1 MNDYKQQSIYIKF
14 RDMKSYSRFINTKH
28 DPSKLEFIARPAH
41 IKGEGDQFSFFAKS
55 MHDDDDERIEHCAII

>member
-1 MNDYKQQSIYIKF
+1 MNDYKQQSMHIKF

-28 DPSKLEFIARPAH
+28 DPSKLEFIARPVH

-55 MHDDDDERIEHCAII
+55 MHDDDERIERCAIV